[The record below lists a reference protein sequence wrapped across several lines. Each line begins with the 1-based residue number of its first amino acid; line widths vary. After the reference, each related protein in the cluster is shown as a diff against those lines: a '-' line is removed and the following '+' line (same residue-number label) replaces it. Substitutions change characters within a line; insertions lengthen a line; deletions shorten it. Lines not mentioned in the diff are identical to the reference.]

1 MKINT
6 RVDKVLNYIQ
16 KGSTVADIGC
26 DHGYVLIKGVT
37 DDIIKSGIGV
47 EVAKG
52 PFNQAKINVHEYN
65 MDDYINIRY
74 GNGLDPVLIN
84 ECDVCVIGGMGGRL
98 ITNILRDNKEK
109 ASNFKRL
116 ILQPM
121 NSEFILRKYL
131 LENNWV
137 IVDEDILIEDR
148 LYLYIIAEKGNMEV
162 HDDFIYE
169 IGPVLAKKNN
179 SGRNKYIKQKIFKLE
194 KILMNLKEV
203 EVKETNKIKII
214 KQAIEKWRS
223 YIGD

>member
-47 EVAKG
+47 EVAEG

-98 ITNILRDNKEK
+98 ITNILSDNKEK